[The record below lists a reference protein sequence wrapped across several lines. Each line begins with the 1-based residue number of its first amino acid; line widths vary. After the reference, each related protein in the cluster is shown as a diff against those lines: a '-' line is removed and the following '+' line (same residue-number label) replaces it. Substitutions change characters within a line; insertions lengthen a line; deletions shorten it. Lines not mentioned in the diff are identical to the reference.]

1 MSTSKQQKIPLRVR
15 NHFEFLDRARG
26 EPEKFPLEIRRG
38 KFQEIYEPFEI
49 VEGQAQSERCISCG
63 NPYCQWKCP
72 VHNYI
77 PDWLKLASEGR
88 LMEAAELAHQ
98 TNSLPEICGRICPQD
113 RLCEGACTLN
123 TGYGA
128 VTIGAMERHI
138 VDTAFAEG
146 WRPDLSHVQ
155 DTGKRVA
162 IVGAGPAGLACADV
176 LARNGVTPVVYDK
189 HPEIGGL
196 LSFGIPEFKL
206 EHRIIKTRREI
217 LEGMGVRFVLGAEIG
232 RDISFQELEAQYD
245 AVFLGMGTYTA
256 LHGDLA
262 GRDLPGVHKALDF
275 LIGNTRAV
283 LRMAPGEY
291 PFLDMAGK
299 RVVVLG
305 GGDTAMD
312 CVRTSIR
319 QGAAEVNCLYRRDRD
334 NMPGSQTEVN
344 NAVEEGVQFHYN
356 QQPLELVASADGVAG
371 VRVVQTR
378 LGQPD
383 ASGRRRPEAVPGSE
397 RVFEADAVI
406 IAFGFKPSPASWFER
421 CGIEVNDWGLI
432 KASEE
437 SPYPFQTSNPR
448 VFAAGDMVRGA
459 DLVVTAIA
467 DARKAAQGLVDL
479 LAEHE
484 SRRQGTA

>member
-1 MSTSKQQKIPLRVR
+1 MGKSSIRR
-15 NHFEFLDRARG
+15 HFEFTDLGRSD
-26 EPEKFPLEIRRG
+26 PHKYPLEIRRTE
-38 KFQEIYEPFEI
+38 FREIYEPFK
-49 VEGQAQSERCISCG
+49 VEEGEAQANRCIECG

-77 PDWLKLASEGR
+77 PDWLKLATEGR
-88 LMEAAELAHQ
+88 IIEAAELAHR

-128 VTIGAMERHI
+128 VTIGAIERHI
-138 VDTAFAEG
+138 VDTAFAQG
-146 WRPDLSHVQ
+146 WKPDLSHVK

-162 IVGAGPAGLACADV
+162 IVGAGPAGLACADI
-176 LARNGVTPVVYDK
+176 LARNGVTPIVYDK

-206 EHRIIKTRREI
+206 EHKVIRTRRGI

-232 RDISFQELEAQYD
+232 KDISFDDLLDKHD

-256 LHGDLA
+256 LDGRLA
-262 GRDLPGVHKALDF
+262 GLDLDGAHKALDF

-283 LRMAPGEY
+283 LKMPPGEY
-291 PFLDMAGK
+291 PFIDMQGK

-319 QGAAEVNCLYRRDRD
+319 QGAAEVNLLYRRDRD
-334 NMPGSQTEVN
+334 NMPGSQAEVK
-344 NAVEEGVQFHYN
+344 NAMEEGVQFHFN
-356 QQPLELVASADGVAG
+356 VQPLEIVGEKGRATG
-371 VRVVQTR
+371 VRIVETR
-378 LGQPD
+378 LGPPD
-383 ASGRRRPEAVPGSE
+383 ESGRRRPETVPGSE
-397 RVFEADAVI
+397 RVFDADAVV
-406 IAFGFKPSPASWFER
+406 IAFGFNASPAPWFSDH
-421 CGIEVNDWGLI
+421 GIEVDDWGLV
-432 KASEE
+432 KAPEAGARA
-437 SPYPFQTSNPR
+437 FQTSNPK

-467 DARKAAQGLVDL
+467 DARKAAEAMVGMLVD
-479 LAEHE
+479 
-484 SRRQGTA
+484 